1 MDDMCINLLCTYC
14 LCLIC
19 IPSTILYLVC
29 KSYNIY
35 IYIYIYIVC
44 ISYSQYAYQVQ
55 ILCTYHP
62 HTIRIQ
68 YYTGCSGVS
77 YMDDNVYPVQICM
90 PICMHTNIASCRHHK
105 GRKWLGYLDGE
116 GNVVHHDTKI
126 TVQECL
132 TSHINDLNNNVVDF
146 SGYVDSSSDFC
157 LSNIKEYN
165 KPSMKD

>member
-1 MDDMCINLLCTYC
+1 MYKFIVHILSVSDMHT
-14 LCLIC
+14 
-19 IPSTILYLVC
+19 
-29 KSYNIY
+29 KYNIVLGMHIIQY
-35 IYIYIYIVC
+35 IYIYIYILYAYHIHNMHTKYKYC
-44 ISYSQYAYQVQ
+44 AHIIHIQYAYNI
-55 ILCTYHP
+55 ILAALVH
-62 HTIRIQ
+62 I
-68 YYTGCSGVS
+68 S

-116 GNVVHHDTKI
+116 GNVVHHDTKM

-146 SGYVDSSSDFC
+146 SGYVDSSSDFH